1 MDYHDFSSENQKTIS
16 KQGSITVTNTGLDN
30 ISLTLDVIDLP
41 VEYSSD
47 DVIEDILAGET
58 KTIPFIIKIPHE
70 EGNGETTIGTLVVKK
85 TATNEEIKRIP
96 IVQETVSMLEL
107 TEIEVEYVNANS
119 NKESEDLDT
128 LTEDRFSLDE
138 DIQVGSKISLTFKLR
153 NLFDRDYDED
163 YSFMENIK
171 LVVDADDSDIFP
183 ADFEE
188 EYNIDDL
195 DARDSIDIT
204 VTFNIEENAD
214 AGDYTLEF
222 SLEGEDGK
230 GAEYKMTKEL
240 DLDVNRKRDDVR
252 ITDAVLT
259 PGTICPTQ
267 STSLHVELQNLG
279 TKDQPQA
286 GLVIYN
292 KDLGIDIN
300 IPDIDLDRFGR
311 DKNSWDRTFKITLPA
326 GAKTGIHYLD
336 VRSFVN
342 KDDLSQSEIV
352 RLTLEKC
359 NSNGV
364 NTTENVDSESVIKS
378 TTDKELDVKK
388 TTESADN
395 KVVRTVEDPYTTED
409 IIVAG
414 LIVAMILVLAFIF
427 LFIVML
433 IKG

>member
-1 MDYHDFSSENQKTIS
+1 M
-16 KQGSITVTNTGLDN
+16 V
-30 ISLTLDVIDLP
+30 DLP
-41 VEYSSD
+41 VDYSSD
-47 DVIEDILAGET
+47 VVTEEILAGET
-58 KTIPFIIKIPHE
+58 KTISFTIKIPHE
-70 EGNGETTIGTLVVKK
+70 EGNGETNIGTLVVKN
-85 TATNEEIKRIP
+85 TISNEELKRIP
-96 IVQETVSMLEL
+96 LTQKTISMLEL
-107 TEIEVEYVNANS
+107 TEIEVEYTNANGD
-119 NKESEDLDT
+119 KESEDLDT
-128 LTEDRFSLDE
+128 VAEDRFNLDE
-138 DIQVGSKISLTFKLR
+138 DIQVGSKLSLTFKVR

-163 YSFMENIK
+163 YSYMENIK
-171 LVVDADDSDIFP
+171 LNIDSDDSDIFTS
-183 ADFEE
+183 DFEG

-195 DARDSIDIT
+195 DARESVDIT
-204 VTFNIEENAD
+204 VTFTIDENAD

-230 GAEYKMTKEL
+230 GAGYKMTKEL

-252 ITDAVLT
+252 IADAALT
-259 PGTICPTQ
+259 PSTICLAE

-292 KDLGIDIN
+292 KDLGIDVN

-311 DKNSWDRTFKITLPA
+311 NENSWDRTFKITLPE

-336 VRSFVN
+336 VRSYVN

-352 RLTLEKC
+352 KLIVEKC
-359 NSNGV
+359 SSQNVSATDTDNSGSV
-364 NTTENVDSESVIKS
+364 AGTKDTEPNI
-378 TTDKELDVKK
+378 KK
-388 TTESADN
+388 TTEPANN
-395 KVVRTVEDPYTTED
+395 KIVRTIEDPYTTED

-433 IKG
+433 IKR